1 MIFMKLKNEKKNS
14 CEASFFDL
22 SMKVYDGKFTIELFD
37 EINAFS
43 LCISRMPYLDSNLL
57 S

>member
-1 MIFMKLKNEKKNS
+1 MKLKKKNKNS

-22 SMKVYDGKFTIELFD
+22 SIKVYDGKFTTELFD